1 MTPDELIAKWAPSG
15 GAENANAQHFIID
28 LCDMLGVPR
37 PEPAQEVNAR
47 NNYVFERAVRHEER
61 GTVSTNRIDCYK
73 RDCFILESK
82 QSSSKGA
89 KAGDPNQG
97 DLLPEHAGP
106 VKGGMALRGTAA
118 WDRAMRRAY
127 GQAREYVM
135 DLPTDHNAPVFL
147 VVIDVGYMI
156 ELYADFS
163 GRGRNYTQFPNRTEF
178 SIPLESLRLDDVRG
192 RLAAIW
198 TNPKTLDPTIRAAEV
213 TRDVAERLGKVASRL
228 EKAHEP
234 AAVAAFLMRCLFTMF
249 AEDVELIPKASFTRL
264 LEELKEDPSRFV
276 PELETLWA
284 TMDQGGYAPAIK
296 AALKRF
302 NGSLFKDRTALPL
315 DREGINEL
323 WAAAKR
329 QWKDVEPAIFGTML
343 EKALQPKER
352 AQLGAHYTPRAYVE
366 RLVVPT
372 IIEPLRADWETVQ
385 AAIAEAVDRAQSLR
399 RAVAEASAKFDP
411 NAARASRRDQESEN
425 RRKLNEAVAEEQ
437 RALREARAFH
447 HKLCTTRVL
456 DPACGTGN
464 FLYVSLELLKRLE
477 GEVLEVISSL
487 IGEDQNAFAMAGET
501 VDPSQFYGL
510 ELNPRA
516 VAIADLVLW
525 LGYLKWQLQNVSA
538 AGIAEP
544 VLHAYGTI
552 READAVLEYD
562 ERQQLLDDNG
572 QPLTR
577 WDGETMKVSPVTG
590 REVPDE
596 TARVPVYTY
605 VNPRRATWPEAEFIV
620 GNPPFI
626 GGKHLRHRLGDGYAE
641 ALWAVRPYMSG
652 VADFVMQWW
661 DEAALRL
668 TGGGV
673 NGTANPLR
681 RFGFITTN
689 SITQTFSRRLVERH
703 LQGNPPASIVFAV
716 GDHPW
721 VKGAD
726 RAAVRI
732 SMTVVQLG
740 KHEGLLG
747 RIMREEDLNTDTPV
761 VELDTTT
768 GRITAKLTLGADP
781 AAAVP
786 LLANDSLGNFGM
798 ALHGQGF
805 VLEDE
810 WRRRLEPNRRVRPYL
825 KGRDLLN
832 RLTERQVI
840 DLSGMSEADVRSEEP
855 EIFSYLF
862 DHIKPERD
870 ANARKTIRENWW
882 IYGWDRPVLRA
893 SIQGQKRFIGTTETS
908 KHRLFHLLRA
918 AVVPD
923 HAIIAI
929 SLASGEGLAFLSSRI
944 HTGWT
949 IAAGGWLGVGNDSRY
964 NKTRTFDPF
973 PFPGLLTDTEPDPHA
988 RALKD
993 RLGDLGERLDAF
1005 RKERIAAHDDLT
1017 MTGIYNRLERRR
1029 EALAGGEPLS
1039 EMEREDHTR
1048 AQTALLAEIHDDIDR
1063 ATLAAYGWDDL
1074 ALALVGKPGGT
1085 TPSTHKD
1092 EAQEAAEEE
1101 MLSRL
1106 VALNAERAK
1115 EEARGLVRWL
1125 RPDYQIPKLGHKV
1138 AKPADAEKAEI
1149 EMVLAAAPDP
1159 RPWPADARDQF
1170 AAVRTLLDA
1179 TPEPMPAE
1187 AVARAFSGRLTS
1199 KRRERIDEVL
1209 TILADLGTIRA
1220 GQREGQTLF
1229 FTRR

>member
-1 MTPDELIAKWAPSG
+1 MNGNELVTPDELIAKWAPSG

-82 QSSSKGA
+82 QSSSKGG

-178 SIPLESLRLDDVRG
+178 SIPLESLRREDVRG

-198 TNPKTLDPTIRAAEV
+198 TNPKSLDPAIRAAEV
-213 TRDVAERLGKVASRL
+213 TRDVAERLGKVAARL
-228 EKAHEP
+228 ETGHEP
-234 AAVAAFLMRCLFTMF
+234 GAVAAFLMRCLFTMF

-264 LEELKEDPSRFV
+264 LEELKEDPPRFV

-352 AQLGAHYTPRAYVE
+352 AQLGAHYTPRSYVE

-411 NAARASRRDQESEN
+411 NVARANRRDQESEN

-437 RALREARAFH
+437 RALHEARAFH

-464 FLYVSLELLKRLE
+464 FLYVSLELMKRLE

-562 ERQQLLDDNG
+562 RRQPRLGEDG
-572 QPLTR
+572 QPLKR
-577 WDGETMKVSPVTG
+577 WDGETMKISPLTG
-590 REVPDE
+590 REVPNE
-596 TARVPVYTY
+596 MACVPVYDY
-605 VNPRRATWPEAEFIV
+605 VNPRRTTWPEAEFIV

-626 GGKHLRHRLGDGYAE
+626 GARRIRSMLGDGYVD
-641 ALWAVRPYMSG
+641 ALRRAWKDVPETADL
-652 VADFVMQWW
+652 VAYWW
-661 DEAALRL
+661 DMAASL
-668 TGGGV
+668 V
-673 NGTANPLR
+673 AKAESR
-681 RFGFITTN
+681 RFGLITTN
-689 SITQTFSRRLVERH
+689 SVVQDYTRPVIERW
-703 LQGNPPASIVFAV
+703 LDREAGIVLTK
-716 GDHPW
+716 GETDLPW
-721 VKGAD
+721 VQEKDG
-726 RAAVRI
+726 AAVRVAL
-732 SMTVVQLG
+732 TVG
-740 KHEGLLG
+740 ASKKSKEAENRSGG
-747 RIMREEDLNTDTPV
+747 RINARLRV
-761 VELDTTT
+761 
-768 GRITAKLTLGADP
+768 GADP
-781 AAAVP
+781 SQMFAITGNMFVCFQGVVP
-786 LLANDSLGNFGM
+786 AGDGFKLEKYPDWRNIDIIKPYIIGRDVTGRGGS
-798 ALHGQGF
+798 ALIIDAYG
-805 VLEDE
+805 LDE
-810 WRRRLEPNRRVRPYL
+810 YDL
-825 KGRDLLN
+825 KGRYPEAYTYLLDRVKPHREQN
-832 RLTERQVI
+832 QRAQYRDKWWLF
-840 DLSGMSEADVRSEEP
+840 AEP
-855 EIFSYLF
+855 
-862 DHIKPERD
+862 
-870 ANARKTIRENWW
+870 
-882 IYGWDRPVLRA
+882 RPA
-893 SIQGQKRFIGTTETS
+893 M
-908 KHRLFHLLRA
+908 RA
-918 AVVPD
+918 ALEGLRRYIVTPYTSRHRMFVFTEAGVVPD
-923 HAIIAI
+923 AMAYAIAA
-929 SLASGEGLAFLSSRI
+929 SEGSMLAVLSSRS
-944 HTGWT
+944 HTSWSLV
-949 IAAGGWLGVGNDSRY
+949 AGGTLEDRPRY
-964 NKTRTFDPF
+964 NSNRTFVPF
-973 PFPGLLTDTEPDPHA
+973 PFPALLTDANPDPHA

-993 RLGDLGERLDAF
+993 RLGDLGERLNAF
-1005 RKERIAAHDDLT
+1005 RKERLAAQHDLT
-1017 MTGIYNRLERRR
+1017 MTGLYNRLERRR
-1029 EALAGGEPLS
+1029 EVLAGGEPLN
-1039 EMEREDHTR
+1039 EVEREDHAR

-1074 ALALVGKPGGT
+1074 APNLIGKPGGT

-1092 EAQEAAEEE
+1092 EAQDAAEEE

-1138 AKPADAEKAEI
+1138 AKPADAEQAEI
-1149 EMVLAAAPDP
+1149 EMVLAAAPDA
-1159 RPWPADARDQF
+1159 RPWPIDARDQF